1 MLNLKTTPATRERG
15 RSFSVWCGK
24 VPTVRRLPLLS
35 PRPPGQPKLF
45 SEKRPLAG
53 PSAPFGQL
61 DGFTF
66 DSSSQLPA
74 PSHLLV
80 NTNSSSP
87 TLSVQWAFEAE
98 QPALQNTSS
107 PQALICWRRNLQL
120 WGALDRTET
129 GIRVPSN
136 PILLPARFGGWN
148 LAQPVPAAR
157 PGLGQLRPEQQLGG
171 HTLCR
176 AGFL

>member
-1 MLNLKTTPATRERG
+1 M
-15 RSFSVWCGK
+15 
-24 VPTVRRLPLLS
+24 RRLPRLS
-35 PRPPGQPKLF
+35 PRPPGRPKFF
-45 SEKRPLAG
+45 SENRPLAG
-53 PSAPFGQL
+53 PSAPFRLL
-61 DGFTF
+61 DLFTF
-66 DSSSQLPA
+66 DSSSQLPV

-80 NTNSSSP
+80 NTSSSSP

-107 PQALICWRRNLQL
+107 PQALICWRRSLHL
-120 WGALDRTET
+120 RGASDRTET

-136 PILLPARFGGWN
+136 PSLLPARFGGWN
-148 LAQPVPAAR
+148 LAQPVPAAKS
-157 PGLGQLRPEQQLGG
+157 GLGQLRPEQQLGG